1 MNRVVAVQQ
10 NAFSVREEM
19 LSAAAVDRRERVVCP
34 KPRRLGVINAT
45 TVVNDNPFRHRFDTI
60 AANDALDL
68 LFFKGG
74 CGLENFNS
82 TNTQLAS
89 SPPYFCGSPPS
100 RVANP
105 LIQDARFGDEKPK
118 IPSFFSPTGA
128 TPTPSSPPSSSAG
141 RKGSSCGRVNFGNN
155 PAVRVEGFDCHLDR
169 ERRSRSIP
177 ALA

>member
-68 LFFKGG
+68 LFFKVH
-74 CGLENFNS
+74 NF
-82 TNTQLAS
+82 A
-89 SPPYFCGSPPS
+89 
-100 RVANP
+100 
-105 LIQDARFGDEKPK
+105 LIY
-118 IPSFFSPTGA
+118 
-128 TPTPSSPPSSSAG
+128 
-141 RKGSSCGRVNFGNN
+141 
-155 PAVRVEGFDCHLDR
+155 L
-169 ERRSRSIP
+169 
-177 ALA
+177 L